1 MFSNKYL
8 RMKKFFTKEVRIAL
22 AAIVG
27 IVVLFAGMNFLKG
40 IIVFSND
47 NSYKVVM
54 KDINGLSASSPV
66 YADGYQVGVVRD
78 IIYDYEGVNGGII
91 VMIDV
96 NNEMRIPA
104 GSTAEVSS
112 DLMGNLKLNL
122 LLSNNMRERVEPGGV
137 IIGSLGKG
145 MMDEVAQMVPQIKA
159 LLPKLDSILTNVNT
173 LMSDPALKSIINNV
187 EGATANL
194 NESSAQLN
202 KLMTQFDQSMP
213 GLLQKADKTLEN
225 TEVLTSG
232 LAKVDIAATMAN
244 IDETL
249 KNCRELTDKLNSN
262 EGSLGKFIN
271 DPSLYDNL
279 NAAMRDADSL
289 MIDLKSHPK
298 RYVHFSIFGK
308 KDK

>member
-1 MFSNKYL
+1 
-8 RMKKFFTKEVRIAL
+8 MKKFFTKEVRIAL

-112 DLMGNLKLNL
+112 ELMGNLKLNL

-145 MMDEVAQMVPQIKA
+145 MMDEVAQMMPQIKA

-279 NAAMRDADSL
+279 NATMRDADSL

>member
-1 MFSNKYL
+1 
-8 RMKKFFTKEVRIAL
+8 
-22 AAIVG
+22 
-27 IVVLFAGMNFLKG
+27 
-40 IIVFSND
+40 
-47 NSYKVVM
+47 
-54 KDINGLSASSPV
+54 
-66 YADGYQVGVVRD
+66 
-78 IIYDYEGVNGGII
+78 
-91 VMIDV
+91 MIDV

-145 MMDEVAQMVPQIKA
+145 MMDEVAQMMPQIKA

-213 GLLQKADKTLEN
+213 GLLQRADKTLEN

-249 KNCRELTDKLNSN
+249 QNCRELTDKLNSN

-279 NAAMRDADSL
+279 NATMRDADSL

>member
-1 MFSNKYL
+1 
-8 RMKKFFTKEVRIAL
+8 MKKFFTKEVRIAL

-122 LLSNNMRERVEPGGV
+122 LLSNNMREHVEPGGV

-145 MMDEVAQMVPQIKA
+145 MMDEVAQMMPQIKA

-213 GLLQKADKTLEN
+213 GLLQRADKTLEN

-249 KNCRELTDKLNSN
+249 QNCRELTDKLNSN

-279 NAAMRDADSL
+279 NATMRDADSL

>member
-1 MFSNKYL
+1 
-8 RMKKFFTKEVRIAL
+8 MKKFFTKEVRIAF

-66 YADGYQVGVVRD
+66 YADGYQVGVVRN
-78 IIYDYEGVNGGII
+78 IVYDYERVNGGII
-91 VMIDV
+91 VTIDV
-96 NNEMRIPA
+96 NNELRIPA

-122 LLSNNMRERVEPGGV
+122 LLSNNMRERIEPGGV
-137 IIGSLGKG
+137 IIGSLGKS
-145 MMDEVAQMVPQIKA
+145 MMDDVAQMMPQIKA
-159 LLPKLDSILTNVNT
+159 LLPKLDSILTSVNV

-187 EGATANL
+187 DGATANL
-194 NESSAQLN
+194 NKSSAQLN
-202 KLMTQFDQSMP
+202 RLMTQFDQSMP

-232 LAKVDIAATMAN
+232 LAKVDIATTMAN

-279 NAAMRDADSL
+279 NATMRDADSL

-308 KDK
+308 KNK

>member
-1 MFSNKYL
+1 
-8 RMKKFFTKEVRIAL
+8 MKKFFTKEVRIAL

-145 MMDEVAQMVPQIKA
+145 MMDEVAQMMPQIKA

-187 EGATANL
+187 EGATVNL

-202 KLMTQFDQSMP
+202 KLMMQFDQSMP

-279 NAAMRDADSL
+279 NATMRDADSL

-298 RYVHFSIFGK
+298 RYVHFSVFGK

>member
-1 MFSNKYL
+1 
-8 RMKKFFTKEVRIAL
+8 MKKFFTKEVRIAL

-122 LLSNNMRERVEPGGV
+122 LLSNNMREHVEPGGV

-145 MMDEVAQMVPQIKA
+145 MMDEVAQMMPQIKA

-194 NESSAQLN
+194 NKSSAQLN

-279 NAAMRDADSL
+279 NATMRDADSL

>member
-1 MFSNKYL
+1 
-8 RMKKFFTKEVRIAL
+8 MKKFFTKEVRIAL

-145 MMDEVAQMVPQIKA
+145 MMDEVAQMMPQIKA

-173 LMSDPALKSIINNV
+173 LMSDPALKSIIYNV

-279 NAAMRDADSL
+279 NATMRDADSL

>member
-1 MFSNKYL
+1 
-8 RMKKFFTKEVRIAL
+8 MKKFFTKEVRIAL

-145 MMDEVAQMVPQIKA
+145 MMDEVAQMMPQIKA

-194 NESSAQLN
+194 NKSSAQLN

-279 NAAMRDADSL
+279 NATMRDADSL

>member
-1 MFSNKYL
+1 
-8 RMKKFFTKEVRIAL
+8 MKKFFTKEVRIAL

-145 MMDEVAQMVPQIKA
+145 MMDEVAQMMPQIKA

-249 KNCRELTDKLNSN
+249 RNCRELTDKLNSN

-279 NAAMRDADSL
+279 NATMRDADSL

>member
-1 MFSNKYL
+1 
-8 RMKKFFTKEVRIAL
+8 MKKFFTKEVRIAL

-66 YADGYQVGVVRD
+66 YADGYQVGVVRN

-145 MMDEVAQMVPQIKA
+145 MMDEVAQMMPQIKA

-194 NESSAQLN
+194 NKSSAQLN

-279 NAAMRDADSL
+279 NATMRDADSL

>member
-1 MFSNKYL
+1 
-8 RMKKFFTKEVRIAL
+8 MKKFFTKEVRIAL

-54 KDINGLSASSPV
+54 KNINGLSASSPV

-145 MMDEVAQMVPQIKA
+145 MMDEVAQMMPQIKA

-194 NESSAQLN
+194 NKSSAQLN

-279 NAAMRDADSL
+279 NATMRDADSL

>member
-1 MFSNKYL
+1 
-8 RMKKFFTKEVRIAL
+8 MKKFFTKEVRIAL

-145 MMDEVAQMVPQIKA
+145 MMDEVAQMMPQIKA

-194 NESSAQLN
+194 NKSSAQLN
-202 KLMTQFDQSMP
+202 KLMMQFDQSMP

-279 NAAMRDADSL
+279 NATMRDADSL

>member
-1 MFSNKYL
+1 MFFK
-8 RMKKFFTKEVRIAL
+8 KEVRIAL

-145 MMDEVAQMVPQIKA
+145 MMDEVAQMMPQIKA

-279 NAAMRDADSL
+279 NATMRDADSL

>member
-1 MFSNKYL
+1 
-8 RMKKFFTKEVRIAL
+8 MKKFFTKEVRIAL

-122 LLSNNMRERVEPGGV
+122 LLSNNMREHVEPGGV

-145 MMDEVAQMVPQIKA
+145 MMDEVAQMMPQIKA

-279 NAAMRDADSL
+279 NATMRDADSL